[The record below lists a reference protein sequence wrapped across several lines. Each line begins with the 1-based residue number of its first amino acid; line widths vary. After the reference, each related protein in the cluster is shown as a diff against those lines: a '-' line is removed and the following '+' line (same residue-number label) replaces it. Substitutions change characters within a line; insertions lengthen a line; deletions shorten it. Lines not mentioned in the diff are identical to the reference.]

1 MNKAWKEGRG
11 VVNIRREGG
20 NEGKVRRRGLRRH
33 GKDSGEQQRS
43 RGKRRRTKLG
53 LDERGWGRVRG

>member
-1 MNKAWKEGRG
+1 M
-11 VVNIRREGG
+11 
-20 NEGKVRRRGLRRH
+20 RRRGLRRH

-53 LDERGWGRVRG
+53 LDERGWGRVSKTRDGGDNRERGED